1 LPVGDKL
8 QWFPGPRLALV
19 LSLFLATSCL
29 AVYADVLRHN
39 WAPLL
44 KKQSLVA
51 GRPRAP
57 VALDF
62 SDYWTAS
69 YMARRGEAAAVYDQA
84 RFKEAEHAL
93 TGVGGPGRPFLYPPS
108 ALLLDWPLSLL
119 PYFLSVTA
127 WLAVTLGLFL
137 LVLYCVAPHPLTL
150 FWALGFFGTFE
161 NFYLGQ
167 NGFLSAALLG
177 GGLLLLSPTPFL
189 GGVLL
194 GLLSFKPQ
202 IATLIPLALLAGRQW
217 RALAGC
223 VVSAACLA
231 LGSLAVFGYGPWE
244 FFFSNIG
251 NSLNSL
257 YNEASW
263 FYKMPSLFAAARLAG
278 LSVRVAWG
286 FQGLAML
293 ASVVLVVWMWGGKAS
308 PALRA
313 TALVAG
319 ILLFTPHIYFYDT
332 CMLAIPLAWIWW
344 EGNTRGWLPLEP
356 FLLLLAWLMPYANFL
371 LLVGPRWPLGPLYLA
386 LPLILIIRRYRW
398 EMPPP
403 GPRVPASQI

>member
-1 LPVGDKL
+1 MGDKL
-8 QWFPGPRLALV
+8 QWFPGPRLVLV
-19 LSLFLATSCL
+19 LSLLLATSCL
-29 AVYADVLRHN
+29 ALYANILRHN

-51 GRPRAP
+51 ARPSAP

-62 SDYWTAS
+62 VQYWTAS
-69 YMARRGEAAAVYDQA
+69 YMARSGEAAAVYDRS

-93 TGVGGPGRPFLYPPS
+93 TGVGGPGHPWPYPPS

-119 PYFLSVTA
+119 PYFLSLAA
-127 WLAVTLGLFL
+127 WLAVTMGLYL
-137 LVLYCVAPHPLTL
+137 LILYCIAPHPLTL
-150 FWALGFFGTFE
+150 FWALAFFGTFE

-177 GGLLLLSPTPFL
+177 GGLLLLSRAPFL
-189 GGVLL
+189 SGVLL

-202 IATLIPLALLAGRQW
+202 IAPLIPLALLAGRRW
-217 RALAGC
+217 RALAGS

-244 FFFSNIG
+244 FFFRNIP
-251 NSLNSL
+251 NSMDYL

-263 FYKMPSLFAAARLAG
+263 FYEMPSIFSAGRLAG

-293 ASVVLVVWMWGGKAS
+293 ASIILVVWLWGVKAS

-313 TALVAG
+313 AALITG
-319 ILLFTPHIYFYDT
+319 ILLFTPHIWFYDT
-332 CMLAIPLAWIWW
+332 CILAIPLAWIWW
-344 EGNTRGWLPLEP
+344 EGKTKGWLPLEQ
-356 FLLLLAWLMPYANFL
+356 FLLLLAWLMPYVNFL
-371 LLVGPRWPLGPLYLA
+371 ILLGLRWPIGPLYLA

-398 EMPPP
+398 EKQQPAPWPPAP
-403 GPRVPASQI
+403 QT

>member
-1 LPVGDKL
+1 M
-8 QWFPGPRLALV
+8 LV
-19 LSLFLATSCL
+19 LSLLLATSCL
-29 AVYADVLRHN
+29 ALYANILRHS

-51 GRPRAP
+51 ARPSAP

-62 SDYWTAS
+62 VQYWTAS
-69 YMARRGEAAAVYDQA
+69 YMARTGEAAAAYDSS

-93 TGVGGPGRPFLYPPS
+93 TGVGGPGHTWPYPPS

-119 PYFLSVTA
+119 PYFLSLAA
-127 WLAVTLGLFL
+127 WLAVTMGLYL
-137 LVLYCVAPHPLTL
+137 LILYCIAPHPLTL
-150 FWALGFFGTFE
+150 FWALAFFGTFE

-177 GGLLLLSPTPFL
+177 GGLLLLSRAPFL
-189 GGVLL
+189 SGVLL

-202 IATLIPLALLAGRQW
+202 IAPLIPLALLAGRRW
-217 RALAGC
+217 RALAGS

-244 FFFSNIG
+244 FFFRNIP
-251 NSLNSL
+251 NFMDCL

-263 FYKMPSLFAAARLAG
+263 FYKMPSIFSAGRLAG

-293 ASVVLVVWMWGGKAS
+293 ASVILVGWLWGVKAS

-313 TALVAG
+313 AALITG
-319 ILLFTPHIYFYDT
+319 ILLFTPHIWFYDT
-332 CMLAIPLAWIWW
+332 CILAIPLAWIWW
-344 EGNTRGWLPLEP
+344 EGNTKGWLPLEQ
-356 FLLLLAWLMPYANFL
+356 FLLLLAWLIPYVNFL
-371 LLVGPRWPLGPLYLA
+371 ILLGLRWPIGPLYLA

-398 EMPPP
+398 EKQQPAPWPPAP
-403 GPRVPASQI
+403 QT